1 MLSYKLV
8 YTIGVT
14 YLASPLNF
22 LIGCYPMNATQ
33 IAIANRAQ
41 VIQPLNI
48 ELADKIFG
56 ESLVNGLQDFN
67 GKLNIELTDK
77 NVPQSG
83 KGIFKMYVLA
93 LEGVETFKVFNGAN
107 DKENLFFSPET
118 NLLYRT
124 LHDIDHALHY
134 KQGKGT
140 TSKDNELFL
149 NCLMAKRA
157 FDYAIESGYTLAQ
170 ACMAFLCVYHDTV
183 GQVYFYFENNDF
195 CENQKALT
203 AQLLADCKG
212 MAYLNNGSI
221 TSAHQFIIGL
231 MNECK
236 VL

>member
-1 MLSYKLV
+1 
-8 YTIGVT
+8 
-14 YLASPLNF
+14 
-22 LIGCYPMNATQ
+22 MNTKQ

-41 VIQPLNI
+41 VIQPLNV
-48 ELADKIFG
+48 ELADKIFS
-56 ESLVNGLQDFN
+56 ESLIDGLQAFN
-67 GKLNIELTDK
+67 GKLNIELTEN

-83 KGIFKMYVLA
+83 KGIYKMYVLA
-93 LEGVETFKVFNGAN
+93 LDGIENFRVFNGAN
-107 DKENLFFSPET
+107 DAKNLFFTPDT

-140 TSKDNELFL
+140 TSKDNEMFL

-157 FDYAIESGYTLAQ
+157 YDYAIKSGYTLAQ
-170 ACMAFLCVYHDTV
+170 SVMAFLTVYHDTV
-183 GQVYFYFENNDF
+183 GQVYYYFENNDF
-195 CENQKALT
+195 CENQKGLT
-203 AQLLADCKG
+203 AELLADCKG

-231 MNECK
+231 MHQCK